1 MVSIE
6 WTKDAEFDFD
16 QILAYL
22 SNASSQY
29 ASNFYEKV
37 HDALLNL
44 DQFPKMGRRVPESS
58 NEEDRELIIQSYRL
72 IYRYSELEEIIY
84 IKMIIHGSRNLNY
97 KF

>member
-29 ASNFYEKV
+29 ASNFFEKV
-37 HDALLNL
+37 FDSVLNL
-44 DQFPKMGRRVPESS
+44 ERFPKMGRKVPEST
-58 NEEDRELIIQSYRL
+58 NEEDREIIIQSYRL
-72 IYRYSELEEIIY
+72 IYQYVEQEDKIY
-84 IKMIIHGSRNLNY
+84 IKIIIHGSRNL
-97 KF
+97 KL